1 MAYRPEFKARA
12 ILIAQRID
20 LRVWTAQ
27 ERLASNPLSVSL
39 PGGGLAVLF
48 RYGVVVFF
56 DTTEREELD
65 FFAKIGPSL
74 TGALPEPESE
84 EVRIQIDFKSR
95 EGMQGDTVFL
105 ATDEIERLQVIA
117 DVLSKSV
124 MLARYETRIAGSFER
139 IEPLASDL
147 QATGAINAQTRDLA
161 KHIGAMLLSGH
172 LMVGGAEVGEKPE
185 LLWDRPDLE
194 GLFLRL
200 EDEFEIRER
209 HALLERKLNLIS
221 GTAQTLLQLQQ
232 TRHSLRLEFY
242 IVILIIVEIL
252 LTLYELFL
260 KHP

>member
-1 MAYRPEFKARA
+1 MAFRPDFKARA
-12 ILIAQRID
+12 ILIADRID
-20 LRVWTAQ
+20 LRVWKAE
-27 ERLASNPLSVSL
+27 ERLASNPVAVSV

-56 DTTEREELD
+56 DTTEREESD
-65 FFAKIGPSL
+65 FFGRIGPSF
-74 TGALPEPESE
+74 TGALPEPETE
-84 EVRIQIDFKSR
+84 EVRIRIDFKAR
-95 EGMQGDTVFL
+95 EGMQGDTVYL
-105 ATDEIERLQVIA
+105 ANDEIERLQVIA

-139 IEPLASDL
+139 IEPLATEL
-147 QATGAINAQTRDLA
+147 QATGTISARARDLS

-172 LMVGGAEVGEKPE
+172 LMLGAAEVGEKPE

-200 EDEFEIRER
+200 EDEFEIKER

-221 GTAQTLLQLQQ
+221 GTAQTLLQLRQS
-232 TRHSLRLEFY
+232 RHSLRLEFY
-242 IVILIIVEIL
+242 IVVLIVVEIL

-260 KHP
+260 KTP

>member
-1 MAYRPEFKARA
+1 MAYRPDFKARA
-12 ILIAQRID
+12 VLIADRID
-20 LRVWTAQ
+20 LRVWKVE
-27 ERLASNPLSVSL
+27 ERLASSPLAVTV

-84 EVRIQIDFKSR
+84 DIRIHIDFRAR
-95 EGMQGDTVFL
+95 EGMQGDTVYL
-105 ATDEIERLQVIA
+105 ANDEIERLQVIA

-124 MLARYETRIAGSFER
+124 MLARYETGIAGSFEW
-139 IEPLASDL
+139 IEPLASEL
-147 QATGAINAQTRDLA
+147 QATGRISALTRDLS
-161 KHIGAMLLSGH
+161 KHIGAMLLSGQ
-172 LMVGGAEVGEKPE
+172 LMVGSAEVGEKPE
-185 LLWDRPDLE
+185 LLWTRPDLE

-200 EDEFEIRER
+200 EDEFEIKER
-209 HALLERKLNLIS
+209 HALLERKRNLIS

-232 TRHSLRLEFY
+232 SRHSLRLELY

-252 LTLYELFL
+252 LTLYEMFL
-260 KHP
+260 RH